1 MTADRGA
8 KVAAPSN
15 TIDVAVSL
23 AKVGWPVFPVTIYEA
38 PDGKRSKVPAVPKGT
53 SWKDWATTDETKIR
67 AEWRRG
73 QWIGVYAGAARIVVL
88 DVDPG
93 GDDSLAAKGLTPPD
107 TFTYPTQREGAR
119 HHVYAAPEGIDL
131 TITAGLVY
139 EGDRLE
145 GIDIRSGGGLMVY
158 YGPALKKAP
167 KLTAAPDWMLVTKAQ
182 GGAPGAD
189 GIDRAPSADENALR
203 ERLADGMPSP
213 EVQAALETIT
223 SEGMQHPDM
232 LAAVTELV
240 GLGVKGHPGVG
251 VALDAGRE
259 TYAAGWP
266 DAGRHWDNA
275 LQGSIRRLGLPP
287 RTIALSKAERKAI
300 RRRNKPEAIEKRK
313 AERESVADPI
323 GSLDDANLPV
333 VVADHFRDVLSF
345 VAGGWLK
352 YDGMRWADVSH
363 EHVLELVRAYLED
376 LGADH
381 YRRREDRVA
390 VWLRRKTTIVNAAQL
405 IRGILERSAD
415 AFDADPDVLNTP
427 SGIVHLPTGEVR
439 PHDPALLL
447 TKVTRAPYKPGAAH
461 EDWET
466 ALEALPKKTRDWMQ
480 IRAGQAA
487 TGHTPDDDRLIIGQG
502 TGENGKSTYFAALL
516 RALGDYA
523 IVAPERLLLAA
534 PGDTPLEIM
543 SLQGVRLAISEE
555 LPEGR
560 RLSVKRLKDTIG
572 TPTLKG
578 RRLYRDYVEFIP
590 THTLMMSTN
599 YEPEIAETDHGTWR
613 RLAFVRFPYRY
624 VNEPVGDG
632 QRKADRR
639 LRSRLESGRG
649 GRDAAVLAWVIE
661 GARRWYDAG
670 MRTPE
675 PPARV
680 LDDTDALRAT
690 SDLVMAFANDSLV
703 FGPDAIVSTTGL
715 AERFRAWLSSN
726 GHTAWSQRLITSR
739 LKSHEIFT
747 RNRVQYAE
755 RTIGGTSARVWLGV
769 GLRPNEAVLDSFVT
783 PTHHTN

>member
-1 MTADRGA
+1 MSARG
-8 KVAAPSN
+8 KRVAAPAE
-15 TIDVAVSL
+15 TTAIALSL
-23 AKVGWPVFPVTIYEA
+23 ARAGWPVFPVTIYLDDA
-38 PDGKRSKVPAVPKGT
+38 GKRSKVPAVPKGT
-53 SWKDWATTDETKIR
+53 SWKDWATTDETKI
-67 AEWRRG
+67 ADEWPAG
-73 QWIGVYAGAARIVVL
+73 CWIGVHAGAAGIVVM
-88 DVDPG
+88 DVDLEPASGFKSLKKAGLQIVETPVAYDTLG
-93 GDDSLAAKGLTPPD
+93 GG
-107 TFTYPTQREGAR
+107 R
-119 HHVYAAPEGIDL
+119 HYVYAAPDGVDL
-131 TITAGLVY
+131 TIARGLVY
-139 EGDRLE
+139 DGKPLAGVDV
-145 GIDIRSGGGLMVY
+145 RSGAGLMIY
-158 YGPALKKAP
+158 YGPELDGAPALP
-167 KLTAAPDWMLVTKAQ
+167 AAPDWLLVTRERPAT
-182 GGAPGAD
+182 GD
-189 GIDRAPSADENALR
+189 GTDRAPSADEDALR
-203 ERLADGMPSP
+203 ERLVPGKPSP
-213 EVQAALETIT
+213 EVRDALSAVRSRDMGHE
-223 SEGMQHPDM
+223 DM
-232 LAAVTELV
+232 LVAVTALV
-240 GLGVKGHPGVG
+240 GLGVKGHPGVAE
-251 VALDAGRE
+251 ALDEGRE
-259 TYAAGWP
+259 TYSRGWP

-275 LQGSIRRLGLPP
+275 VQGSVRRLGLPP
-287 RTIALSKAERKAI
+287 VTLALTKTERREIKK
-300 RRRNKPEAIEKRK
+300 RNKPEAIEARK
-313 AERESVADPI
+313 AGRETVADPI

-363 EHVLELVRAYLED
+363 EHVLELVRAHLED

-447 TKVTRAPYKPGAAH
+447 TKVTRAPYKPGATH

-578 RRLYRDYVEFIP
+578 RRLYRDYVEFVP

-639 LRSRLESGRG
+639 LRSRLEGGRG